1 MENLTYI
8 ILVIFIAVIV
18 TWLTRAIPFLI
29 FGNRELP
36 EKVKYLGGD
45 LPPAIMIILVVYC
58 LRNIN
63 FKNINSFLPELIA
76 CIVVIISPKLKLNMY
91 MTIILSTFCYMLLI
105 RII

>member
-8 ILVIFIAVIV
+8 ILVIFIAAIV

-45 LPPAIMIILVVYC
+45 L
-58 LRNIN
+58 
-63 FKNINSFLPELIA
+63 
-76 CIVVIISPKLKLNMY
+76 
-91 MTIILSTFCYMLLI
+91 LL
-105 RII
+105 

>member
-8 ILVIFIAVIV
+8 ILVIFIAAIV

-36 EKVKYLGGD
+36 EKVKYLGGV

-76 CIVVIISPKLKLNMY
+76 CIVFKSKTKILQYKKSRITFISL
-91 MTIILSTFCYMLLI
+91 FLI
-105 RII
+105 YFTLF

>member
-8 ILVIFIAVIV
+8 ILVIFIAAIV

-36 EKVKYLGGD
+36 EKVKYLGGV

-63 FKNINSFLPELIA
+63 FKNINSFLPELSSSRSCHHMSRPFSMLTSVFA
-76 CIVVIISPKLKLNMY
+76 RL
-91 MTIILSTFCYMLLI
+91 TTSTFSTLGQ
-105 RII
+105 

>member
-8 ILVIFIAVIV
+8 ILVIFIAAIV

-45 LPPAIMIILVVYC
+45 LPPAIMIILVVY
-58 LRNIN
+58 
-63 FKNINSFLPELIA
+63 
-76 CIVVIISPKLKLNMY
+76 
-91 MTIILSTFCYMLLI
+91 
-105 RII
+105 